1 MRFRTAGKMMASY
14 NAGET
19 TSLADAN
26 DVHEFFA
33 IENIYQYAFS
43 DLDYAVAFSF
53 LLSFLTSIGTSRM
66 NFTGARLC
74 FPR

>member
-1 MRFRTAGKMMASY
+1 MMASY

-43 DLDYAVAFSF
+43 DLDYAVTFS
-53 LLSFLTSIGTSRM
+53 SRM